1 MSRTMLDL
9 DDDLVRQ
16 AGRLMGLKKKVDIV
30 NKALEE
36 FVQLSPEQIR
46 WAVKAW
52 RQGRDRAGGRLS

>member
-1 MSRTMLDL
+1 MSRTVLDL

-16 AGRLMGLKKKVDIV
+16 AGKLMGLKKKVDIV

-36 FVQLSPEQIR
+36 LVQLSPERIR

-52 RQGRDRAGGRLS
+52 TQRKNRARGK

>member
-1 MSRTMLDL
+1 MSRTVLDL

-16 AGRLMGLKKKVDIV
+16 AGKLMGLKKKVDII

-46 WAVKAW
+46 WAVRAW
-52 RQGRDRAGGRLS
+52 KQRRNRAEERLS